1 MRKDKKKKIKRKNG
15 HKLLLLLIIATIIL
29 GVWFGLNIAKNGGG
43 LEGVI
48 ATILGEPIEKD
59 ESISVLVLGVSKDIS
74 VTLTDTIMVCE
85 YNPRTNKASMMS
97 ISRDTFVGRNEATA
111 KATDK
116 LNSIY
121 AQSGIDGVLKKVN
134 KITGLDL
141 ENYIIVNN
149 NALIEI
155 VDSIGGVEFDVP
167 IDMEYDDPT
176 QDLHIRLKKGVQ
188 EIDGEEAEWLL
199 RFRHN
204 NDGSSYPAE
213 YGDNDTGRMK
223 TQRDFIKAT
232 VDQAISFKNVFRINR
247 ITNAIFD
254 NVETNLDKEI
264 IYSYVPNIINF
275 DMESLKQFEFPTTPK
290 ICNELWFNIVD
301 EDKAEDKLLELDAY
315 LNEM

>member
-1 MRKDKKKKIKRKNG
+1 MRRVNNKKVKRKKG
-15 HKLLLLLIIATIIL
+15 HRLLLLVLIATIIL
-29 GVWFGLNIAKNGGG
+29 GVWFGINVAKNGGG
-43 LEGVI
+43 VEGMI

-85 YNPRTNKASMMS
+85 YNPKTNRASMMS
-97 ISRDTFVGRNEATA
+97 ISRDTFVGKSEASA

-121 AQSGIDGVLKKVN
+121 AQSGIEGVLKKVN
-134 KITGLDL
+134 KITGLNL

-176 QDLHIRLKKGVQ
+176 QDLHIRLEKGIQ
-188 EIDGEEAEWLL
+188 EIDGEKAEWLL

-232 VDQAISFKNVFRINR
+232 IDQTLSLKNILKINK

-264 IYSYVPNIINF
+264 IYSYVPNIVDFN
-275 DMESLKQFEFPTTPK
+275 MENLKQFEFPTTPK
-290 ICNELWFNIVD
+290 ICNELWFNIVN
-301 EDKAEDKLLELDAY
+301 EDLAEDKLLELDAY